1 MRAKTTQR
9 LQMPH
14 VLLICGRKYDR
25 IVCVEV
31 DFMSENKDLVK
42 GRSYYVVKGNELIT
56 KSRYGLSMEK
66 SKILLYLI
74 SRIKPTDEAST
85 IYTIN
90 INDFCRVCGYDTNN
104 GYYFTN
110 IKRDIKGLADESA
123 WIEISNGREE
133 LFRWIDTAIIEK
145 GSGKIQITFHKTV
158 APYLFE
164 LRERY
169 TQYSLLNILNF
180 HSKYSIRI
188 YELCSA
194 VKYQEFYSMK
204 IEDLK
209 RSINAEKYEKYTH
222 FKMRVLEP
230 AIEDINL
237 YSDLNVRYEVKKTGK
252 SFTDICFFIESKPL
266 QSYAQTLRDD
276 ELLLNGQINMFDI
289 ME

>member
-1 MRAKTTQR
+1 MKKTPTR
-9 LQMPH
+9 QMPH
-14 VLLICGRKYDR
+14 KLLICGRKYAKMER
-25 IVCVEV
+25 VEV
-31 DFMSENKDLVK
+31 VSMGENKNLVK
-42 GRSYYVVKGNELIT
+42 DRSYFVVKGNELIT

-104 GYYFTN
+104 GYYFTS

-123 WIEISNGREE
+123 WIEVSKGREE
-133 LFRWIDTAIIEK
+133 LFRWIDTAVIEK
-145 GSGKIQITFHKTV
+145 GSGKIQITFHKTI

-164 LRERY
+164 LREKY

-194 VKYQEFYSMK
+194 VKYHEFYSLK
-204 IEDLK
+204 IDDLK
-209 RSINAEKYEKYTH
+209 KSIDAEKYLKFTH

-237 YSDLNVRYEVKKTGK
+237 FSDLNVRYEVRKTGK
-252 SFTDICFFIESKPL
+252 AFTDICFFIESKPF
-266 QSYAQTLRDD
+266 QSYARILREK
-276 ELLLNGQINMFDI
+276 ELLLD
-289 ME
+289 E

>member
-1 MRAKTTQR
+1 
-9 LQMPH
+9 
-14 VLLICGRKYDR
+14 
-25 IVCVEV
+25 
-31 DFMSENKDLVK
+31 MSEKKDLFK
-42 GRSYYVVKGNELIT
+42 DRSFYVVKGNELIT

-74 SRIKPTDEAST
+74 SRIKPNDEAST
-85 IYTIN
+85 IYTMN

-104 GYYFTN
+104 GYYFSS

-123 WIEISNGREE
+123 WIEVSKGREE
-133 LFRWIDTAIIEK
+133 LFRWIDTAVIEK

-180 HSKYSIRI
+180 RSKYSIRI

-194 VKYQEFYSMK
+194 VKYHEFYSMK
-204 IEDLK
+204 IDDLK
-209 RSINAEKYEKYTH
+209 RQIDAERYVKFTH
-222 FKMRVLEP
+222 FKARVLEP

-237 YSDLNVRYEVKKTGK
+237 FSDLNVRYEVKKTCK
-252 SFTDICFFIESKPL
+252 TFTDICFFIENKPYYG
-266 QSYAQTLRDD
+266 YARTMREN
-276 ELLLNGQINMFDI
+276 ELLLDGQLSVFDI